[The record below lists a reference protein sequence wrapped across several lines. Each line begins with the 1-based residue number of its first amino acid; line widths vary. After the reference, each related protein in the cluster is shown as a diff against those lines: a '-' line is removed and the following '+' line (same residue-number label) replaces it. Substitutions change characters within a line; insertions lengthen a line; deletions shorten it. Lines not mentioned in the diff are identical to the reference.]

1 MQTTLRLAA
10 IYNLLWGMVAV
21 LYPIQSFEF
30 FGMKPPL
37 YPQLWQC
44 IGMIVGVYGI
54 GYWLAANN
62 PMVHWPIVLV
72 GFLGKIFGPIGFAEA
87 LISGQLPLKFGLNII
102 FNDLIWLIPF
112 LLILNSTLPKKLLL
126 RNLLLLKL
134 YIRNI
139 KPMSKIK

>member
-10 IYNLLWGMVAV
+10 IYNLLRGMVAV
-21 LYPIQSFEF
+21 LCPIQSFEF

-72 GFLGKIFGPIGFAEA
+72 GFLGKIFGPIGFAKA

-112 LLILNSTLPKKLLL
+112 LLILKSTLPKKLLL